1 MAFFTMNPAIFRKTD
16 SPSILVV
23 EKSWE
28 QVLDKPD
35 FFNELAERI
44 VDMTTAANE
53 IGELTGRTLL
63 SGVKE
68 AINEI
73 LMKPLTKMTEH
84 ESYNVKRQEG
94 SVLVDAQW
102 DEIIKSDEMW
112 EKLKPA
118 IEKAYEMKK
127 RIEESSPLT
136 NKSNLQQTKDV
147 LNTAVIKP
155 LIGVIVED

>member
-16 SPSILVV
+16 APSILVV
-23 EKSWE
+23 DKSWE

-53 IGELTGRTLL
+53 IGELTGRTTLR
-63 SGVKE
+63 GVKE

-84 ESYNVKRQEG
+84 ESINVERQEG

-127 RIEESSPLT
+127 RIEEASPLT
-136 NKSNLQQTKDV
+136 NKTTLQQTKDV

-155 LIGVIVED
+155 LTGVIVED